1 VPTAKRST
9 KTQLELTPSGRG
21 PTLYLVDAPGWVYRA
36 YHALPPLTN
45 PRGLPTGA
53 IFGFSNMLLKLIE
66 EHRPDYIAAVFD
78 AGAHTFRNEIYGD
91 YKAHRPPT
99 PEDLLPQIPWV
110 DKVVAALRVSALRL
124 DNYEADDIIATLA
137 TRARAAGVEVVIV
150 SSDKDLMQLAGEGV
164 TLLDTMKNIHWRPP
178 QITERY
184 GVAPTQLGDWLAL
197 TGDSV
202 DNVPG
207 VPGVGPKTA
216 TKLLAEFGDLETV
229 LASADKVKGPKL
241 SENLRVYADQ
251 ARLSRRLVELVRD
264 CPIAVELEGLRRAD
278 PDGPALWE
286 IFGELGFQRLQQ
298 RFSPGSKLDRSLY
311 RTVLTPDDLRAVL
324 AEVREAGRC
333 AVDLETTSLNAA
345 TAQIV
350 GVSLC
355 WGPGKACYIPVSH
368 IYLGMPK
375 QLRLATVLEA
385 IEPILT
391 DPGFPKLGQNHK
403 YDWIVLKRAGVDMRG
418 VVCDP
423 MLASYVLDPS
433 RNSHG
438 LDELALEHLRHP
450 MIRYKEVTGASR
462 AFESVEVPR
471 ATEYAAEDAEATLLL
486 ADLLGAKVVKDP
498 ELEHLL
504 REIELPLSRILA
516 EMELRGVALDCERL
530 RAIRPALQEQ
540 LEAIQAEVQRE
551 AGWEININS
560 PKQLQKLLFEDLGLS
575 TGRKTKTG
583 DYSTDADVLADLA
596 VEHPIAAQIEEYRT
610 VSKLIS
616 TYIDAL
622 PALVNPETGRVHTSY
637 NQAVAATGRL
647 SSSDP
652 NLQNIPVRSELG
664 RKIREAFT
672 AAPGRVLVSADYSQV
687 ELRVLAHL
695 SQDPTLLDAFHAGQD
710 VHARTAAE
718 VFGVPPEAV
727 TGDQR
732 RVAKAVNFG
741 VIYGQTDWGLSRQ
754 LRIPKSVAATYIESY
769 FARYAG
775 VQRFMDQTIA
785 EARQTGVVR
794 TLLGRK
800 RPVAEIN
807 AKRFGVRMYAER
819 IVRNTPIQGTAADLM
834 KLAMLRVDERLRGE
848 RLDAPM
854 ILTVHDELVFE
865 ARPGD
870 VAQVSALA
878 SETMAGVLK
887 LDVPLKVDVGVGATW
902 TEAHA

>member
-1 VPTAKRST
+1 MAAKRSKKPT
-9 KTQLELTPSGRG
+9 GQLELSSGRG
-21 PTLYLVDAPGWVYRA
+21 PTLYLIDAPGWIFRA
-36 YHALPPLTN
+36 YHALPPLSN
-45 PRGLPTGA
+45 ARGMQTGA
-53 IFGFSNMLLKLIE
+53 IFGFSNMLLKLLE
-66 EHRPDYIAAVFD
+66 EHRPDYVAAVFD
-78 AGAHTFRNEIYGD
+78 AGPRTFRNELYAD

-99 PEDLLPQIPWV
+99 PEDLVPQIPWV
-110 DKVVAALRVSALRL
+110 DRVVAGLRIPALRL
-124 DNYEADDIIATLA
+124 EGYEADDIIATLA
-137 TRARAAGVEVVIV
+137 ARARGAGLEVVIV
-150 SSDKDLMQLAGEGV
+150 SSDKDLMQLAGDGV
-164 TLLDTMKNIHWRPP
+164 MLLDTMKNIAWRPP

-184 GVAPTQLGDWLAL
+184 GVTPAQLGDWLAL

-216 TKLLAEFGDLETV
+216 TKLLSEFGDLETV
-229 LASADKVKGPKL
+229 LGSADKVKGPKL
-241 SENLRVYADQ
+241 SENLRVYAEQ
-251 ARLSRRLVELVRD
+251 ARLSRRLVELARD
-264 CPIAVELEGLRRAD
+264 CPIQVPLEELRRAE

-286 IFGELGFQRLQQ
+286 VFGELGFQRLQQ
-298 RFSPGSKLDRSLY
+298 RFAPASKLDRSLY
-311 RTVLTPDDLRAVL
+311 RTILAADELRGVL
-324 AEVREAGRC
+324 AEVRAAGRC
-333 AVDLETTSLNAA
+333 AVDLETTSLNAVS
-345 TAQIV
+345 AQIV

-368 IYLGMPK
+368 VYLGMPK

-385 IEPILT
+385 LEPLLV
-391 DPGFPKLGQNHK
+391 DASFPKLGQNHK

-462 AFESVEVPR
+462 SFESVEVPR

-486 ADLLGAKVVKDP
+486 ADLLGEKVGEDP
-498 ELEHLL
+498 ELARLL
-504 REIELPLSRILA
+504 EEVELPLSRILA
-516 EMELRGVALDCERL
+516 EMELRGVALDCDRL
-530 RAIRPALQEQ
+530 RALRPALQAQ
-540 LEAIQAEVQRE
+540 LEEIQTRVQRE
-551 AGWEININS
+551 AGWDVNINS

-596 VEHPIAAQIEEYRT
+596 VEHPIAAEIEEYRT
-610 VSKLIS
+610 LSKLIG

-652 NLQNIPVRSELG
+652 NLQNIPVRNELG

-672 AAPGRVLVSADYSQV
+672 APPGRVLVSADYSQV

-695 SQDPTLLDAFHAGQD
+695 SQDPTLLDAFHEGQD
-710 VHARTAAE
+710 VHLRTAAE
-718 VFGVPPEAV
+718 VFGLPPESVSA
-727 TGDQR
+727 DQR

-754 LRIPKSVAATYIESY
+754 LRIAKNVAASYIESY

-775 VQRFMDQTIA
+775 VRRFMDETIA
-785 EARQTGVVR
+785 AARESGVVR

-800 RPVAEIN
+800 RPVPEIN
-807 AKRFGVRMYAER
+807 AKRYGVRMYAER

-834 KLAMLRVDERLRGE
+834 KLAMLRVDAELRRA

-870 VAQVSALA
+870 VEQVSALA
-878 SETMAGVLK
+878 RETMAAVLK

-902 TEAHA
+902 TEAHG